1 MSIDFSLT
9 PDQKKLQGVAR
20 AFAED
25 VLKPVVQKADLE
37 PDPQKAFQMMKGP
50 YKKAYELGFAMG
62 FLPKEYGGGS
72 VSNVDLQIKKSLP
85 LIRGLQPFC
94 WSMAW
99 VSCPSSGTAAR
110 SKNGNGSA
118 PRPATRSKSIWQ
130 GGL

>member
-72 VSNVDLQIKKSLP
+72 VSNVDLQIVAEEITAVDPGFATIL
-85 LIRGLQPFC
+85 LVNGL
-94 WSMAW
+94 
-99 VSCPSSGTAAR
+99 
-110 SKNGNGSA
+110 
-118 PRPATRSKSIWQ
+118 
-130 GGL
+130 GLMPVVWYCSEEQ